1 MPLQGNATFDLPKAC
16 DYLPDAFTADPKLIA
31 QALERPSSGK
41 AIDNHL
47 VPDLVCHPL
56 SSPLQLIPC
65 QVLTLKGAVASH
77 VKSHLPHPQEYLW
90 TVAGW
95 SGQPSFIYSSSPETQ

>member
-56 SSPLQLIPC
+56 SSPLLCLFSPLQ
-65 QVLTLKGAVASH
+65 SSY
-77 VKSHLPHPQEYLW
+77 VK
-90 TVAGW
+90 
-95 SGQPSFIYSSSPETQ
+95 YSLVKT